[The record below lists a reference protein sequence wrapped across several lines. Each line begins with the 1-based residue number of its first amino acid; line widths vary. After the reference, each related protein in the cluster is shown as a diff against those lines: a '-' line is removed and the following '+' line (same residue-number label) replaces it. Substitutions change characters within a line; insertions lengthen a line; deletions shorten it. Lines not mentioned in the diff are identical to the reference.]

1 LKPSRFEY
9 HRPATVDEAVGQ
21 LAELGEDAKLLAGG
35 QSLVPL
41 LSLRLTS
48 VEHLIDLNRIGEL
61 QGVTHEN
68 GTLRVGAMTRQAA
81 IERSA
86 DVADTVP
93 LLSRAVPLIGH
104 FQIRNRGTIGGS
116 VSHADPASEL
126 PAVALAL
133 DAQVTVASARGTRTV
148 SASDLFVGMWSTSVL
163 ADELVTAVRFP
174 VWNGRC
180 GFAVEEFARR
190 KGDFAIAGAVCGVE
204 VDENLLV
211 RRAAIALMGMGST
224 PVRAV
229 KAEELMV
236 GRVPDGALLDE
247 AGRVAATAG
256 EPPDDIHAPASYR
269 RRIAAHLVRRALSTA
284 VEEARHHG

>member
-9 HRPATVDEAVGQ
+9 HRPTTVDEAVGQ

-86 DVADTVP
+86 DVADAVP
-93 LLSRAVPLIGH
+93 LLSRAVPHIGH

-148 SASDLFVGMWSTSVL
+148 TASDLFVGMWSTSVL
-163 ADELVTAVRFP
+163 ADELVTSVRFP
-174 VWNGRC
+174 VWKGRC

-204 VDENLLV
+204 VDENLVLQRV
-211 RRAAIALMGMGST
+211 AIALMGMGST

-229 KAEELMV
+229 EAEELMV
-236 GRVPDGALLDE
+236 GVPDEALLDE
-247 AGRVAATAG
+247 AARVAATAG

-269 RRIAAHLVRRALSTA
+269 RRIAAHLVRRALNTA
-284 VEEARHHG
+284 VKEAGRHG